1 MPGLLDAGHRL
12 TPPAA
17 APSPSGNE
25 RGGGMKRP
33 ALEVEGVSYAYT
45 RAVAAL
51 DGVSFTLPA
60 GRFTALLGPNGAG
73 KTTLMAL
80 VTHLFRARTGR
91 IAVCGH
97 DIATGTRE
105 ALASMGVVFQ
115 RLTLDLDLS
124 VDQNLS
130 YASAL
135 YGIPPAAARE
145 RMAEL
150 TARLGLEDR
159 RRAMVRTLSGG
170 YRRRVEI
177 ARALLHRPRLL
188 VLDEPTVGLDIES
201 RTSIVDHVHAL
212 CREEGLAVLWATHL
226 IDEIWPGD
234 RVVVLHRGQVRA
246 VGAVEEVMARAA
258 TASLGEAY
266 QKLTAQ
272 RAA

>member
-1 MPGLLDAGHRL
+1 MAGLAEPRL
-12 TPPAA
+12 TPAA
-17 APSPSGNE
+17 AGPSPFGNGK
-25 RGGGMKRP
+25 GGGMERP
-33 ALEVEGVSYAYT
+33 ALEVDGVSYAYT

-51 DGVSFTLPA
+51 DGVSFTVA
-60 GRFTALLGPNGAG
+60 TGRFTALLGPNGAG

-80 VTHLFRARTGR
+80 VTHLFRPTSGR

-115 RLTLDLDLS
+115 RLTLDLDLT
-124 VDQNLS
+124 VDQNLR
-130 YASAL
+130 YAAAL
-135 YGIPPAAARE
+135 YGIPPAAAKE
-145 RMAEL
+145 RIAQL
-150 TARLGLEDR
+150 ATRLGLQER

-201 RTSIVDHVHAL
+201 RTSIVEHVHVL

-234 RVVVLHRGQVRA
+234 RVVVLHRGRVQA
-246 VGAVEEVMARAA
+246 LGAVEEVMARAA